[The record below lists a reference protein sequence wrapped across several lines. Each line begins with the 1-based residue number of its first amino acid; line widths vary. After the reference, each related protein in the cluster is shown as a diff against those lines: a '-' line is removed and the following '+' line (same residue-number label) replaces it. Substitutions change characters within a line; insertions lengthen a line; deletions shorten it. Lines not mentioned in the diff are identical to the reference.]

1 MIRSLK
7 ELPTAVREAIRG
19 GAGRA
24 WVQDMLL
31 ADEMAGVTALS
42 HLTLEPGATIAEH
55 RHEGSEELYLVLG
68 GNGAGILDGTRTP
81 VGPGSFWVVRD
92 GHTHGIE
99 TSTGEPLELLALLT
113 RKSV

>member
-19 GAGRA
+19 GSGRA
-24 WVQDMLL
+24 WLQEMLL
-31 ADEMAGVTALS
+31 QDDMNGVAALS

-55 RHEGSEELYLVLG
+55 RHEGSEELYIVLSG
-68 GNGAGILDGTRTP
+68 HGVGMLDGARVTI
-81 VGPGSFWVVRD
+81 GPGSYWVVRD

-99 TSTGEPLELLALLT
+99 NAPGTPLELLALLT
-113 RKSV
+113 RA